1 MWYLSSIIHEKIFP
15 PNMLYQNKNYVK
27 NKKKRIKS
35 VNQIFRNPRNKK
47 DKKLRLT
54 KYYEKSYLQITDKRR
69 VSNETRNYFPTELLL
84 AVQLVVEN
92 KVNCTKITEFHD
104 VSILPCI
111 LVRIVISE
119 IKITV
124 S

>member
-1 MWYLSSIIHEKIFP
+1 
-15 PNMLYQNKNYVK
+15 MLYQNKNYVK

>member
-1 MWYLSSIIHEKIFP
+1 
-15 PNMLYQNKNYVK
+15 MLYQNKNYAK
-27 NKKKRIKS
+27 NRKKRIKS
-35 VNQIFRNPRNKK
+35 VNQIFRIPRKIK

-54 KYYEKSYLQITDKRR
+54 KYYEKSYLQIKDKRR
-69 VSNETRNYFPTELLL
+69 FSNETRNYFPTELLL
-84 AVQLVVEN
+84 VFTIQLVVEN
-92 KVNCTKITEFHD
+92 KVNCAKINEFYD

>member
-1 MWYLSSIIHEKIFP
+1 MP
-15 PNMLYQNKNYVK
+15 YQNKNYVK
-27 NKKKRIKS
+27 KQKKKNKKCKS
-35 VNQIFRNPRNKK
+35 NISQPSEKK

-92 KVNCTKITEFHD
+92 KVKCAKITEFHD